1 MGLWFWATREEER
14 SVDASVL
21 MQIEQLRQASVAR
34 LREKHRE
41 LFGEEARSRHREQ
54 LFRRIAWRLQAL
66 SEGDLSERA
75 RKRAQEIARDADLR
89 TVAPSDFL
97 AFQSGRV
104 QTVASGGRSCKQ
116 DRRLPLPGTVLHR
129 KFQGRD
135 ILVEVLGEGFR
146 YQNRHYRSLSAI
158 ANEVTGTRWNG
169 LAFFGLIP
177 SSRKGGKDHSR
188 A

>member
-1 MGLWFWATREEER
+1 MHR
-14 SVDASVL
+14 SVL
-21 MQIEQLRQASVAR
+21 MEIETLRRASVAS

-41 LFGEEARSRHREQ
+41 LFGEEARSRYREQ

-75 RKRAQEIARDADLR
+75 RKRAQEIAGDADLR
-89 TVAPSDFL
+89 RLAPADFL
-97 AFQSGRV
+97 AFELGHI

-129 KFQGRD
+129 KFRGRD

-169 LAFFGLIP
+169 IAFFGLIP
-177 SSRKGGKDHSR
+177 NRRKGEKDHSR
-188 A
+188 G

>member
-1 MGLWFWATREEER
+1 VE
-14 SVDASVL
+14 ASVL
-21 MQIEQLRQASVAR
+21 MEIETLRRANVAY

-54 LFRRIAWRLQAL
+54 LFRQIAWRLQAL

-89 TVAPSDFL
+89 TVAPPDFL
-97 AFQSGRV
+97 AFESGRV
-104 QTVASGGRSCKQ
+104 QTVAGRSRKQ
-116 DRRLPLPGTVLHR
+116 DRRLPIPGTVLHR
-129 KFQGRD
+129 KFRGRD

-146 YQNRHYRSLSAI
+146 YEKRHYRSLSAI

-177 SSRKGGKDHSR
+177 SRRKGQKDHSR